1 MAKRQHHEEHENH
14 ERWLVSYADFMTLLF
29 AFFVVMYAVSSVDSK
44 RAQAAQRS
52 VRWAMHF
59 EGKGGGKT
67 IPLYA
72 TAPAGGQGVLDQSPP
87 MARGKNMRRVDE
99 ARKKLERHLAPVI
112 TTQNPTLKVNKVVVD
127 VDGRTLRV
135 RLSAGQFFDAGSAV
149 LRPDALP
156 VLDIIMEDIVP
167 LEQPIRVEGHTDDQA
182 TGAGHFRSNWELSSA
197 RAAAV
202 VDYIERA
209 HRVPGTR
216 LSLVGYG
223 ASRPLKSNATREGR
237 EANRRIDLSVEF
249 DPGGAMESL

>member
-1 MAKRQHHEEHENH
+1 VAKRVVHEEHENH

-29 AFFVVMYAVSSVDSK
+29 AFFVVMYAVSSVDTK
-44 RAQAAQRS
+44 RVTAAQKS

-59 EGKGGGKT
+59 EGKGGT
-67 IPLYA
+67 NSLPLYS
-72 TAPAGGQGVLDQSPP
+72 TAPAGGQGMLDSALAGP
-87 MARGKNMRRVDE
+87 MVRQRIRKAEDTRKQLE
-99 ARKKLERHLAPVI
+99 KKLAPMLMG
-112 TTQNPTLKVNKVVVD
+112 QKNRGGKVVVE

-156 VLDIIMEDIVP
+156 VLDIIMEEVTP
-167 LEQPIRVEGHTDDQA
+167 LQQALRVEGHTDDRLV
-182 TGAGHFRSNWELSSA
+182 GGRFKSNWELSSS

-209 HRVPGTR
+209 HGYPSSM

-223 ASRPLKSNATREGR
+223 ASRPLKSNNSSDGR

-249 DPGGAMESL
+249 EAAGNLNSL